1 MRSRLL
7 KSFALFALLTTVFA
21 SYADN
26 NDNGDVVDLGLPSGV
41 KWATCNLGANSPEEF
56 GDYYAWGEITTKD
69 NYEWNTYKYCNGTDK
84 SFTKYCNHSHYGMDG
99 FTDTFTTLEDADDA
113 ATAVLGSDYSI
124 PTSDDWNELRSQC
137 YWVWTDGYN
146 GTSKAG
152 YIVYKA
158 KSDAGK
164 GPDSYSLSDAHIFL
178 PAAGSRDG
186 TNLNDAGSR
195 GNYWSASLYRSTPCH
210 AYYCHFYSGRV
221 FPSYGTI
228 YGNYRYYGCSVRPVQ
243 HK

>member
-7 KSFALFALLTTVFA
+7 KSFALFALLTTVFS

-178 PAAGSRDG
+178 PAAGDRGGQDFG
-186 TNLNDAGSR
+186 PMITY
-195 GNYWSASLYRSTPCH
+195 GNYWSASLYESLNQYWAITCYFD
-210 AYYCHFYSGRV
+210 ASGDV
-221 FPSYGTI
+221 
-228 YGNYRYYGCSVRPVQ
+228 YRGETYRCKGLSVRPVRR
-243 HK
+243 K